1 MIWRWFWRE
10 WKTPSLLIVWLA
22 LTLAVACVL
31 ALGRISDRIENSMS
45 YQSRELLAG
54 DLVLRSSHPSDPAWL
69 QEAEKEGLTLSQQIS
84 FSTMA
89 YATEDEEARP
99 QLVLV
104 KAADKAYPLY
114 GDLITE
120 PAGLTPTKGEV
131 LVAPRLLELLNLNV
145 GDNIDIGDATLKVS
159 GKLIQEPDSGFNPF
173 QIAPRVLIAIED
185 APLTG
190 AIQLGSRLTYRDMFA
205 GDRQLIDAFQQKY
218 DQDLRNDQR
227 WFTLSENN
235 GAVGKTFQRA
245 QQFLLLSVLL
255 TLLLAIAAVVVSMT
269 HYCRSRHQLI
279 AVLKTLGA
287 GRSALRQWIIGQW
300 LVILIAAALL
310 GSLLGLAFE
319 GILMQILGAMLPKE
333 LPPASSMP
341 WVWAIGTLFIIAIIV
356 GSRPYYQLMAT
367 QPSRVLRE
375 DAKSPVWPLYYYL
388 PIVILI
394 VVGGLFVFA
403 GVNPLLWPILAGI
416 VVVAILLAL
425 IGWVGLWGLRHI
437 KFRQLSLRLSVSRLL
452 RQPLQTITQM
462 SAFSL
467 SFMLLALLILVRGDL
482 LDRWQQQLPADSPN
496 YFLIN
501 MNQSQLEP
509 VTKLLAEFD
518 VKPTEFNPV
527 VLARLTNINDQSAI
541 EWADQ
546 RDPNNNT
553 VRREL
558 SLTWQSDLAPAN
570 VVDEGTWPPKAGEVS
585 IEQTVVK
592 ELGLK
597 LGDKLT
603 FNAGAQVFSATVS
616 SIRTVDWESL
626 RPNFYF
632 IFSEESLSQMPATW
646 LSSFHYEGDG
656 QLLTQLSRH
665 YPTINVLDT
674 GAIITQIQQI
684 LQQVSQALEV
694 MVVLV
699 IFCGLLLLLA
709 QIQVGMSQ
717 RERELVVY
725 RTLGAS
731 KKLMRRTLWSEFAL
745 LGLMAGLA
753 AAFGA
758 EIALWLLQSKVF
770 DFPWQPEWRMW
781 VFLPLCAAILLSICG
796 SWLGLRL
803 LGTGGQHRRL
813 PNS

>member
-69 QEAEKEGLTLSQQIS
+69 QEAQKEGLTLSQQIS

-89 YATEDEEARP
+89 YATEDEDARP

-114 GDLITE
+114 GELITE
-120 PAGLTPTKGEV
+120 PAGLIPTKGEI

-218 DQDLRNDQR
+218 EQDLRNDQR
-227 WFTLSENN
+227 WYTLSEDN

-333 LPPASSMP
+333 LPPASLMP

-403 GVNPLLWPILAGI
+403 GVNPLLWSILAGI
-416 VVVAILLAL
+416 VVVAVLLAL

-527 VLARLTNINDQSAI
+527 VLARLTDINDQSAI

-646 LSSFHYEGDG
+646 LSSFHYDGDG

-781 VFLPLCAAILLSICG
+781 VLLPLCAAILLSICG

-803 LGTGGQHRRL
+803 LGTGSQHRCL

>member
-45 YQSRELLAG
+45 YQSQELLAG
-54 DLVLRSSHPSDPAWL
+54 DLVLRSSHPSDPQWL
-69 QEAEKEGLTLSQQIS
+69 NTAQQAGLNHSQQIS

-89 YATEDEEARP
+89 YSTADENGRP

-104 KAADKAYPLY
+104 KAADASYPLY
-114 GDLITE
+114 GGLVTE
-120 PAGLTPTKGEV
+120 PAGLKPTKGQI
-131 LVAPRLLELLNLNV
+131 LVAPRLLELLNLKI
-145 GDNIDIGDATLKVS
+145 GEQIDIGDATLTVS
-159 GKLIQEPDSGFNPF
+159 GALIQEPDSGFNPF
-173 QIAPRVLIAIED
+173 QIAPRALISIED
-185 APLTG
+185 ATQTG

-205 GDRQLIDAFQQKY
+205 GDRQIIDAFKQQY
-218 DQDLRNDQR
+218 DSQLRSDQR
-227 WFTLSENN
+227 WYTLDDDS
-235 GAVGKTFQRA
+235 GAVGKTFKRA

-255 TLLLAIAAVVVSMT
+255 TLLLAIAAVVVSMN

-279 AVLKTLGA
+279 AVMKTLGA
-287 GRSALRQWIIGQW
+287 GRSALRKWIIGQW
-300 LVILIAAALL
+300 LVILVAAALL

-319 GILMQILGAMLPKE
+319 GILMQILSAMLPKA
-333 LPPASSMP
+333 LPSASLWP
-341 WVWAIGTLFIIAIIV
+341 WVWSVATLFIIAIIV
-356 GSRPYYQLMAT
+356 GIRPYYQMMGT

-375 DAKSPVWPLYYYL
+375 DAQSPIWPLYYYL
-388 PIVILI
+388 PIVTLI
-394 VVGGLFVFA
+394 VVGGLFLFA
-403 GVNPLLWPILAGI
+403 GVNPLLWSILLGI
-416 VVVAILLAL
+416 VVVAVLLAL
-425 IGWVGLWGLRHI
+425 IGWIGLWLLRKI
-437 KFRQLSLRLSVSRLL
+437 RFRQLSLRLSVSRLL

-501 MNQSQLEP
+501 MTESQLVP
-509 VTKLLAEFD
+509 VTQLLKQYQ
-518 VKPTEFNPV
+518 VTPTEFNPV
-527 VLARLTNINDQSAI
+527 VLARLSEINDQSAI
-541 EWADQ
+541 EWADA

-558 SLTWQSDLAPAN
+558 SLTWQSVLPPAN
-570 VVDEGTWPPKAGEVS
+570 ELEQGSWPPKAGEVS

-597 LGDKLT
+597 IGDKLT
-603 FNAGAQVFSATVS
+603 FNAGSQLFTAKVS
-616 SIRTVDWESL
+616 SIRKVDWESL

-632 IFSEESLSQMPATW
+632 IFAEETLSPMPATW

-656 QLLTQLSRH
+656 QLLTQLSH
-665 YPTINVLDT
+665 QYPTINVLDT

-758 EIALWLLQSKVF
+758 EVALWLLQTQVF
-770 DFPWQPEWRMW
+770 DFPWQPEWRIW
-781 VFLPLCAAILLSICG
+781 VLLPLCAALLLSICG

-803 LGTGGQHRRL
+803 LGTGNQHRRL

>member
-69 QEAEKEGLTLSQQIS
+69 QEAQKEGLTLSQQIS

-89 YATEDEEARP
+89 YATEDEDARP

-114 GDLITE
+114 GELITE
-120 PAGLTPTKGEV
+120 PAGVTPTKGEI

-333 LPPASSMP
+333 LPPASLMP

-403 GVNPLLWPILAGI
+403 GVNPLLWSILAGI

-527 VLARLTNINDQSAI
+527 VLARLTDINDQSAI

-570 VVDEGTWPPKAGEVS
+570 VVDKGTWPPKAGEVS

-781 VFLPLCAAILLSICG
+781 GLLPLSAAFLLSICG
-796 SWLGLRL
+796 GWLGLRL
-803 LGTGGQHRRL
+803 LGTGSQHRL
-813 PNS
+813 LNG

>member
-120 PAGLTPTKGEV
+120 PAGLTPIKGEI

-403 GVNPLLWPILAGI
+403 GVNPLLWSILAGI

>member
-54 DLVLRSSHPSDPAWL
+54 DLVLRSSHPSEPTWL
-69 QEAEKEGLTLSQQIS
+69 QEAQKEGLALSQQIS

-89 YATEDEEARP
+89 YATEDEDARP

-114 GDLITE
+114 GELITE
-120 PAGLTPTKGEV
+120 PAGLTPTKGQI

-145 GDNIDIGDATLKVS
+145 GDNLDIGDATLKVS

-190 AIQLGSRLTYRDMFA
+190 AIQVGSRLTYRDMFA

-218 DQDLRNDQR
+218 EQDLRNDQR
-227 WFTLSENN
+227 WYTLSEDN

-310 GSLLGLAFE
+310 GSLLGLVFE

-333 LPPASSMP
+333 LPPASLMP
-341 WVWAIGTLFIIAIIV
+341 WVWAISTLFIIAIIV

-394 VVGGLFVFA
+394 VVGGLFIFA
-403 GVNPLLWPILAGI
+403 GVNPLLWSILAGI

-527 VLARLTNINDQSAI
+527 VLARLTDINDQSAV

-781 VFLPLCAAILLSICG
+781 VLLPLCAAILLSICG
-796 SWLGLRL
+796 GWLGLRL
-803 LGTGGQHRRL
+803 LGTGNQHRRL

>member
-120 PAGLTPTKGEV
+120 PAGLTPIKGEV

-218 DQDLRNDQR
+218 EQELRNDQR

-403 GVNPLLWPILAGI
+403 GVNPLLWSILAGI

>member
-69 QEAEKEGLTLSQQIS
+69 QEAQKEGLTLSQQIS

-89 YATEDEEARP
+89 YATEDEDARP

-114 GDLITE
+114 GELITE
-120 PAGLTPTKGEV
+120 PAGVTPTKGEI

-333 LPPASSMP
+333 LPPASLMP

-394 VVGGLFVFA
+394 VVSGLFVFA
-403 GVNPLLWPILAGI
+403 GVNPLLWSILAGI

-527 VLARLTNINDQSAI
+527 VLARLTDINDQSAI

-570 VVDEGTWPPKAGEVS
+570 VVDKGTWPPKAGEVS

-781 VFLPLCAAILLSICG
+781 VLLPLSAAFLLSICG
-796 SWLGLRL
+796 GWLGLRL
-803 LGTGGQHRRL
+803 LGTGSQHRRL
-813 PNS
+813 NG

>member
-1 MIWRWFWRE
+1 MIWHWFWRE

-54 DLVLRSSHPSDPAWL
+54 DLVLRSSHPSEPTWL
-69 QEAEKEGLTLSQQIS
+69 QEAQKEGLALSQQIS

-89 YATEDEEARP
+89 YATEDEDARP

-114 GDLITE
+114 GELITE
-120 PAGLTPTKGEV
+120 PAGLTPTKGQI

-145 GDNIDIGDATLKVS
+145 GDNLDIGDATLKVS

-190 AIQLGSRLTYRDMFA
+190 AIQVGSRLTYRDMFA

-218 DQDLRNDQR
+218 EQDLRNDQR
-227 WFTLSENN
+227 WYTLSEDN

-310 GSLLGLAFE
+310 GSLLGLVFE

-333 LPPASSMP
+333 LPPASLMP
-341 WVWAIGTLFIIAIIV
+341 WVWAISTLFIIAIIV

-394 VVGGLFVFA
+394 VVGGLFIFA
-403 GVNPLLWPILAGI
+403 GVNPLLWSILAGI

-527 VLARLTNINDQSAI
+527 VLARLTDINDQSAV

-781 VFLPLCAAILLSICG
+781 VLLPLCAAILLSICG
-796 SWLGLRL
+796 GWLGLRL
-803 LGTGGQHRRL
+803 LGTGNQHRRL

>member
-205 GDRQLIDAFQQKY
+205 GDRQVIDAFQQKY
-218 DQDLRNDQR
+218 EQELRNDQR

-403 GVNPLLWPILAGI
+403 GVNPLLWSILAGI

-603 FNAGAQVFSATVS
+603 FNAGSQVFSATVS

>member
-120 PAGLTPTKGEV
+120 PAGLTPIKGEI

-403 GVNPLLWPILAGI
+403 GVNPLLWSILAGI
-416 VVVAILLAL
+416 IVVAILLAL

>member
-54 DLVLRSSHPSDPAWL
+54 DLVLRSSHPSEPTWL
-69 QEAEKEGLTLSQQIS
+69 QEAQKEGLALSQQIS

-89 YATEDEEARP
+89 YATEDEDARP

-114 GDLITE
+114 GELITE
-120 PAGLTPTKGEV
+120 PAGLTPTKGQI

-145 GDNIDIGDATLKVS
+145 GDNLDIGDATLKVS

-190 AIQLGSRLTYRDMFA
+190 AIQVGSRLTYRDMFA

-218 DQDLRNDQR
+218 EQDLRNDQR
-227 WFTLSENN
+227 WYTLSEDN

-310 GSLLGLAFE
+310 GSLLGLVFE

-333 LPPASSMP
+333 LPPASLMP
-341 WVWAIGTLFIIAIIV
+341 WVWAISTLFIIAIIV

-394 VVGGLFVFA
+394 VVGGLFIFA
-403 GVNPLLWPILAGI
+403 GVNPLLWSILAGI

-527 VLARLTNINDQSAI
+527 VLARLTDINDQSAV

-758 EIALWLLQSKVF
+758 EITLWLLQSKVF

-781 VFLPLCAAILLSICG
+781 VLLPLCAAILLSICG
-796 SWLGLRL
+796 GWLGLRL
-803 LGTGGQHRRL
+803 LGTGNQHRRL

>member
-69 QEAEKEGLTLSQQIS
+69 QEAQKEGLTLSQQIS

-89 YATEDEEARP
+89 YATEDEDARP

-114 GDLITE
+114 GELITE
-120 PAGLTPTKGEV
+120 PAGVTPTKGEI

-205 GDRQLIDAFQQKY
+205 GDRQLIDVFQQKY

-333 LPPASSMP
+333 LPPASLMP

-403 GVNPLLWPILAGI
+403 GVNPLLWSILAGI

-527 VLARLTNINDQSAI
+527 VLARLTDINDQSAI

-570 VVDEGTWPPKAGEVS
+570 VVDKGTWPPKAGEVS

-781 VFLPLCAAILLSICG
+781 VLLPLSAAFLLSICG
-796 SWLGLRL
+796 GWLGLRL
-803 LGTGGQHRRL
+803 LGTGSQHRRL
-813 PNS
+813 NG

>member
-54 DLVLRSSHPSDPAWL
+54 DLVLRSSHPSDPIWL
-69 QEAEKEGLTLSQQIS
+69 QEAQKEGLALSQQIS

-89 YATEDEEARP
+89 YATEDEDARP

-114 GDLITE
+114 GELITE
-120 PAGLTPTKGEV
+120 PAGLSPTKGEI

-190 AIQLGSRLTYRDMFA
+190 AIQVGSRLTYRDMFA

-218 DQDLRNDQR
+218 EQDLRNDQR
-227 WFTLSENN
+227 WYTLSEDN

-333 LPPASSMP
+333 LPPASLMP

-394 VVGGLFVFA
+394 VVGGLFIFA
-403 GVNPLLWPILAGI
+403 GVNPLLWSILAGI

-527 VLARLTNINDQSAI
+527 VLARLTDINDQSAI

-646 LSSFHYEGDG
+646 LSSFHYDGDG

-753 AAFGA
+753 AALGA

-781 VFLPLCAAILLSICG
+781 VLLPLCAAILLSICG
-796 SWLGLRL
+796 GWLGLRL
-803 LGTGGQHRRL
+803 LGTGNQHRRL

>member
-22 LTLAVACVL
+22 LTLAVACIL

-54 DLVLRSSHPSDPAWL
+54 DLVLRSSHPSEPTWL
-69 QEAEKEGLTLSQQIS
+69 QEAQKEGLALSQQIS

-89 YATEDEEARP
+89 YATEDEDARP

-114 GDLITE
+114 GELITE
-120 PAGLTPTKGEV
+120 PAGLTPTKGQI

-145 GDNIDIGDATLKVS
+145 GDNLDIGDATLKVS

-190 AIQLGSRLTYRDMFA
+190 AIQVGSRLTYRDMFA

-218 DQDLRNDQR
+218 EQDLRNDQR
-227 WFTLSENN
+227 WYTLSEDN

-310 GSLLGLAFE
+310 GSLLGLVFE

-333 LPPASSMP
+333 LPPASLMP
-341 WVWAIGTLFIIAIIV
+341 WVWAISTLFIIAIIV

-394 VVGGLFVFA
+394 VVGGLFIFA
-403 GVNPLLWPILAGI
+403 GVNPLLWSILAGI

-527 VLARLTNINDQSAI
+527 VLARLTDINDQSAV

-781 VFLPLCAAILLSICG
+781 VLLPLCAAILLSICG
-796 SWLGLRL
+796 GWLGLRL
-803 LGTGGQHRRL
+803 LGTGNQHRRL

>member
-218 DQDLRNDQR
+218 DQELRNDQR

-403 GVNPLLWPILAGI
+403 GVNPLLWSILAGI

>member
-69 QEAEKEGLTLSQQIS
+69 QQAKDSGLQLSQQIS

-89 YATEDEEARP
+89 YATKDDDARP

-114 GDLITE
+114 GGLVTE
-120 PAGLTPTKGEV
+120 PEGLQPASGQA
-131 LVAPRLLELLNLNV
+131 LVAPRLLELLGLKV
-145 GDNIDIGDATLKVS
+145 GDDIDIGDATLKIA
-159 GKLIQEPDSGFNPF
+159 GILIQEPDSGFNPF
-173 QIAPRVLIAIED
+173 QIAPRVLISIDD
-185 APLTG
+185 AKLTG

-205 GDRQLIDAFQQKY
+205 GDSRIIDEFQQKF
-218 DQDLRNDQR
+218 DKQLRSDQR
-227 WFTLSENN
+227 WYTLSEDN

-300 LVILIAAALL
+300 LVILVAAALL

-375 DAKSPVWPLYYYL
+375 DARSPVWPLYYYL
-388 PIVILI
+388 PIVIFI

-403 GVNPLLWPILAGI
+403 GVNPLLWSILAGI
-416 VVVAILLAL
+416 VAVAILLAL
-425 IGWVGLWGLRHI
+425 IGWLGLWGLRHI

-501 MNQSQLEP
+501 MNQSQLKP
-509 VTKLLAEFD
+509 VTELLAQYQ

-527 VLARLTNINDQSAI
+527 VLARLTDINDQSAI
-541 EWADQ
+541 EWADK

-558 SLTWQSDLAPAN
+558 SLTWQSALAPAN

-597 LGDKLT
+597 IGDKLT

-632 IFSEESLSQMPATW
+632 IFSEETLSAMPATW

-674 GAIITQIQQI
+674 GAIITQIQKI

-758 EIALWLLQSKVF
+758 ELALWLLQSKVF

-781 VFLPLCAAILLSICG
+781 VLLPLCAAILLSICG
-796 SWLGLRL
+796 GWLGLRL
-803 LGTGGQHRRL
+803 LGTGDQHRRL